1 VLDIPYRVRFEQAQS
16 RKTMTSEGNG
26 TNECSYDGS
35 WTLGHIRNAE
45 FTRDGIPTESDEA
58 RYRVKEGGNVL
69 NRYDGPMQ
77 MNVTEGS
84 A

>member
-1 VLDIPYRVRFEQAQS
+1 
-16 RKTMTSEGNG
+16 MTSEGNG

-84 A
+84 AWMKEWNEKVNVEGSMSEL